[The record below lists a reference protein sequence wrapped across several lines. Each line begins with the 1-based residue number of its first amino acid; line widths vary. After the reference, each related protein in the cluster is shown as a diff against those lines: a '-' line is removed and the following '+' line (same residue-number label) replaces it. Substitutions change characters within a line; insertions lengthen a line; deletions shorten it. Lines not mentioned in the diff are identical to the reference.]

1 MNPRSRDEQK
11 NPFCVSSKNNYFE
24 DNVKTVHWVGHSQL
38 ISPDKDYFFKI
49 TPGIDEKQASV
60 TGNTTKQSVSGG
72 EKNLVLLQ
80 EKEEN
85 YLKRLIMTL
94 M

>member
-1 MNPRSRDEQK
+1 M
-11 NPFCVSSKNNYFE
+11 
-24 DNVKTVHWVGHSQL
+24 GHSQL
-38 ISPDKDYFFKI
+38 ISPDKDYFFKV

-80 EKEEN
+80 EKEEKLSEETN
-85 YLKRLIMTL
+85 YDADVNAEANEINDQKKDTVAKIKKEKNTF
-94 M
+94 